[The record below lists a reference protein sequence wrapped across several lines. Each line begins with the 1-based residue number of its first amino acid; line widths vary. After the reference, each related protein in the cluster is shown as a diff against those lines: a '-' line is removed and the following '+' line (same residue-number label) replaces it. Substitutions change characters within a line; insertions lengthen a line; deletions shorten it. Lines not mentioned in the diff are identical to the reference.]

1 MSSRASLRP
10 KMSASIWTTR
20 PVSCDGLS
28 EAECKSFIDEHF
40 DEKGLT
46 RGDCSDLSPSDHQGY
61 HHSWNAKS
69 YFKVGKKMGEAVVRI
84 LGPT

>member
-10 KMSASIWTTR
+10 RMSAST
-20 PVSCDGLS
+20 CDSLS

-46 RGDCSDLSPSDHQGY
+46 LLDCSDLSPSDHQGY
-61 HHSWNAKS
+61 HYSWNAKS